1 VCEIVIV
8 VVFVLCGIGGQDVS
22 SGHYPRRIAV
32 TAVED
37 KRFYRAG
44 KGWEAPNGVAKGQEQ
59 GNDGRSADHNCV
71 MITSTD

>member
-1 VCEIVIV
+1 MTTRTANARVKATRSGVYEIVIV

-37 KRFYRAG
+37 KRYYRAG
-44 KGWEAPNGVAKGQEQ
+44 KG
-59 GNDGRSADHNCV
+59 
-71 MITSTD
+71 